1 MSTTSRVNDAKNSD
15 TNKKTV
21 QLQSFFLLAN
31 DAASSDMK
39 NPTAIQKYVRLFFA
53 IFVTG
58 KENLK
63 ACIVVTTIFHP
74 PTESDCEAAESLLV
88 EELAEL

>member
-1 MSTTSRVNDAKNSD
+1 MSTTSHVNDARNSD

-21 QLQSFFLLAN
+21 QPKSFFLLAN

-39 NPTAIQKYVRLFFA
+39 NPTVIPKYVRSFFA
-53 IFVTG
+53 ISVTG
-58 KENLK
+58 KVNRK

-74 PTESDCEAAESLLV
+74 PTESDCEVAESLLV
-88 EELAEL
+88 KELAE